1 MNFEITFKMPLGEN
15 KAFFQGGFYK
25 TPNTKTGLHLHHH
38 TEIHFLDSGNALFL
52 ADGKQLELHAGEI
65 LVIPPHC
72 LHTCISRTE
81 GTKHKAFQTDYEA
94 ELLKKYTISNG
105 IIEEL
110 IPAIEEACIKKDYS
124 RVSLYLPL
132 LCSLY
137 HSATVSATPVTDYSF
152 LICEFFFL
160 NYRESVTLTDL
171 ARTLCL
177 SERQTERLVQ
187 SYTGYS
193 FREMLN
199 DTRMKVAQQLMQSQS
214 MTLEEIAQYV
224 GYQSYSGFWK
234 AWKKYSEKE
243 ATQTD
248 CKKQL

>member
-1 MNFEITFKMPLGEN
+1 MNLEIPFKLLKEE
-15 KAFFQGGFYK
+15 KRAFFQGGFYN

-38 TEIHFLDSGNALFL
+38 TEIHFLDSGNAFFL
-52 ADGKQLELHAGEI
+52 ADSKQLELHAGEI

-72 LHTCISRTE
+72 LHTCLSRTE
-81 GTKHKAFQTDYEA
+81 GTKHKAFQTDCETD
-94 ELLKKYTISNG
+94 LLKKYTISEG
-105 IIEEL
+105 IIKEFIL
-110 IPAIEEACIKKDYS
+110 AIEEAGNSEECS
-124 RVSLYLPL
+124 RVSFYLPL

-137 HSATVSATPVTDYSF
+137 HKVPLSATSVNDYSF

-160 NYRESVTLTDL
+160 NYRESVTLKDL
-171 ARTLCL
+171 AQTLCL